1 MMESATEIIVARED
15 IDELGHVNN
24 KMYVGYLEKARMD
37 WYARVGL
44 TIDAMRE
51 RNIGTVVLKLTITFL
66 KEAVLNERLIV
77 KTRPVRLGKTSYDFK
92 QEIFNE
98 TGEKV
103 TDALVTSVMFDLKRR
118 KSMPVVSEI
127 ARQFEQ

>member
-77 KTRPVRLGKTSYDFK
+77 KTGPVRL
-92 QEIFNE
+92 
-98 TGEKV
+98 
-103 TDALVTSVMFDLKRR
+103 
-118 KSMPVVSEI
+118 
-127 ARQFEQ
+127 